1 MTLCQ
6 PNGAFLFKDWTCQ
19 TLYSATRW
27 ERSCSWLKNIMQTN
41 WPCYLYK
48 SHISIQHFINI
59 YGPPP
64 RLRQAR
70 LMIFKFIYLN
80 VRCCIHM
87 YIYITKNLYS
97 FSSHSIYIYMT
108 RARIKAILY
117 LQYWI
122 YKFWCAV
129 DERSRR
135 LVQARVCHPQA
146 VVDQKTTCC
155 FFVWQRGAVSFRS
168 TNQYSAREVLK
179 RTKHNYAL
187 GYSEICRANTYWCYL
202 FIYRNIHMYTKYIH
216 INFIR
221 YILQKIN
228 CLVIQH

>member
-1 MTLCQ
+1 MSNIVLC
-6 PNGAFLFKDWTCQ
+6 
-19 TLYSATRW
+19 YTRW

-48 SHISIQHFINI
+48 SHISIQHFIF
-59 YGPPP
+59 GHHHDCVKPVWW
-64 RLRQAR
+64 
-70 LMIFKFIYLN
+70 FSN
-80 VRCCIHM
+80 VYIWTCGVEHM

-146 VVDQKTTCC
+146 VDQKTTCC
-155 FFVWQRGAVSFRS
+155 FFVWQLCGLVYKHLRATFRFVRR
-168 TNQYSAREVLK
+168 TNTARE
-179 RTKHNYAL
+179 R
-187 GYSEICRANTYWCYL
+187 C
-202 FIYRNIHMYTKYIH
+202 
-216 INFIR
+216 
-221 YILQKIN
+221 
-228 CLVIQH
+228 